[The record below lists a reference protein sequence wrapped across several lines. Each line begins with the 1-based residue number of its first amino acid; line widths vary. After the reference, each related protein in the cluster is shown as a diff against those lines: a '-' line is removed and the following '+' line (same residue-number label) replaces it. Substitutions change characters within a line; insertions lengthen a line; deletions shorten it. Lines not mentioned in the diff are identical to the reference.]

1 MAAIK
6 SEKLET
12 ESSLIRRP
20 TLSRLPASFFDED
33 SNESFG
39 TKSTNTDAVPTRINH
54 AEILRKARLTH
65 QLDDDEEVEIIERE
79 VDEDEFD
86 GEEVLIE
93 EVDEKERTE
102 NFKKVSEIIKT
113 VPQIQFQKG
122 VEDVKGWEEN
132 EQIIVVP
139 PPDNE
144 ISLNDRF
151 AFITNRQMKFSLNQY
166 WQTYNYLKKN
176 EGTGLDLIQ
185 KQKDV
190 ATKMADR
197 MKKTAVRRL
206 NTVTG
211 KIAKAQED
219 TDGEKIDPEYFWRE
233 NLAYWMAHFE
243 WKRKDVVVSKE
254 ELDNEI
260 EEYMASRCNSRVS
273 VCSDFDI
280 DADLAKY
287 MESKGYIRDD
297 SESLDKEIDD
307 SESLD
312 KEMDDYWSKKSK
324 TAFNEKENEGV
335 APASQTKGW
344 SLSNKMTPQERMRRK
359 RALNSKT
366 NSQLSVEKL
375 DEEMELH
382 QLRQAHKLEKEKEKV
397 QRVEQEKIQRV
408 EQEKLERKK
417 VLAEAGRKKELEE
430 ETKGDRFAPDDFD
443 AYDEAMQ
450 M

>member
-1 MAAIK
+1 MAATK
-6 SEKLET
+6 SEQLET
-12 ESSLIRRP
+12 ESTLTRRP
-20 TLSRLPASFFDED
+20 ALSRLPASFFDED

-39 TKSTNTDAVPTRINH
+39 TESTNTNAVPTRINH

-65 QLDDDEEVEIIERE
+65 QLDDDEEVEIVERE

-86 GEEVLIE
+86 GDEVLIE
-93 EVDEKERTE
+93 EVDEKDRTE

-113 VPQIQFQKG
+113 VPHIQFQKG
-122 VEDVKGWEEN
+122 VEDVKGWKEN
-132 EQIIVVP
+132 QQIIVVP

-144 ISLNDRF
+144 VSLNDRF

-166 WQTYNYLKKN
+166 WQTYNYLKRN
-176 EGTGLDLIQ
+176 EGTGLNLIQ
-185 KQKDV
+185 KQKDI
-190 ATKMADR
+190 ATKIANR

-206 NTVTG
+206 NTVAG

-219 TDGEKIDPEYFWRE
+219 TDGEAIDPEYFWKE

-280 DADLAKY
+280 DADLANY

-297 SESLDKEIDD
+297 P
-307 SESLD
+307 ESLD

-324 TAFNEKENEGV
+324 TEFNEKENEGV
-335 APASQTKGW
+335 APAAQTKGW
-344 SLSNKMTPQERMRRK
+344 GLSNKMTPQERMRRK

-366 NSQLSVEKL
+366 NGQLSVEKL

-382 QLRQAHKLEKEKEKV
+382 KLRQAQKLEKEKA
-397 QRVEQEKIQRV
+397 Q
-408 EQEKLERKK
+408 LERKK
-417 VLAEAGRKKELEE
+417 LLAEAARKKELEE
-430 ETKGDRFAPDDFD
+430 QTKGDRFAPDDFD
-443 AYDEAMQ
+443 AYDEAME